1 MRLVSLCPSTTETL
15 FALGVGDALVGRTR
29 FCIHPAPEV
38 EAIPSVGGTKD
49 PDVEAI
55 ARLRPDVVFVNAEE
69 NRREDHDALLTH
81 VPRAIGAVDVSE
93 PRRVSEVPAL
103 LRRLGARVG
112 RAVAGDALARALEAE
127 LDALERA
134 ARGVPGFRYGY
145 LIWRRPWMAIS
156 RDTYVADLIARA
168 GGAPITDDPL
178 VRYPTIELDALRA
191 ADVVFLPD
199 EPFPF
204 GDKHLPELCA
214 ALPGVALERVSGDDA
229 CWHGARSIRG
239 ARWARSLAGRFGR
252 PRPVE
257 RAAANGAGDGS
268 ADVPR

>member
-1 MRLVSLCPSTTETL
+1 VRLVSLCPSTTETL

-38 EAIPSVGGTKD
+38 EAIASVGGTKD
-49 PDVEAI
+49 PDVDAI

-69 NRREDHDALLTH
+69 NRREDHDALVTH

-93 PRRVSEVPAL
+93 PRRVGEVPAL
-103 LRRLGARVG
+103 LRHLGARVG
-112 RAVAGDALARALEAE
+112 RAEAGDALARALEAE
-127 LDALERA
+127 LAALDEA
-134 ARGVPGFRYGY
+134 ARGAPPFRYGY

-168 GGAPITDDPL
+168 GGAPLTDDPHA
-178 VRYPTIELDALRA
+178 RYPTIELDALRA

-204 GDKHLPELCA
+204 ADKHLPELRA

-239 ARWARSLAGRFGR
+239 ARWARSLVGRFGHQQ
-252 PRPVE
+252 VAAGLT
-257 RAAANGAGDGS
+257 RA
-268 ADVPR
+268 P